1 MGLDEV
7 VKGRE
12 FQYKLHHLM
21 LVHTCMVHIEF
32 HAVVDN
38 IQLSGITLPLEMHST
53 QHAIS
58 LVSRLM

>member
-7 VKGRE
+7 LKGRE

-21 LVHTCMVHIEF
+21 LVHTCTVHIEL

-38 IQLSGITLPLEMHST
+38 IQLSCMTFPLEMHST